1 MMKYK
6 RQILKKWCFFS
17 IGTTSTKFKKKSES
31 VPLQQNFK
39 KIWIGTTSTKFQKK
53 SKSVPLQQNFKKI

>member
-17 IGTTSTKFKKKSES
+17 IGTTSTKFQKKIWIGTTSTKFS
-31 VPLQQNFK
+31 K
-39 KIWIGTTSTKFQKK
+39 KIWIGTTSTKFQK
-53 SKSVPLQQNFKKI
+53 I